1 MLSSCYFCL
10 YVSGVRCLVVMFV
23 CRLVLCVVVL
33 LFLFVRQWYALS
45 CYVGLHV
52 SAMRCLLV
60 ILVCTLV
67 LYAVFLLC
75 LFVR

>member
-33 LFLFVRQWYALS
+33 L
-45 CYVGLHV
+45 
-52 SAMRCLLV
+52 
-60 ILVCTLV
+60 
-67 LYAVFLLC
+67 C
-75 LFVR
+75 LFVG